1 MDSGT
6 KTSVFPADNLMP
18 GTVFASRY
26 EIIELLGRGGMG
38 TVYKAY
44 DRDLRETI
52 ALKLLRPEA
61 ASSEEMLERFRNE
74 MKLARTIG
82 HRYVCRM
89 HDLGTNDGLPY
100 LTMEYVAGENLRDV
114 LLKSGP
120 FPVERVVAIGRQI
133 GEGLAEAHRKGVI
146 HRDLKPQNIMID
158 ASGNVRIM
166 DFGIARPIEGSGLTR
181 EGVII
186 GTPEY
191 MAPEQWAGETADPR
205 TDIYALGAI
214 LYETATGRPPFSG
227 ETSFLLGL
235 KHRSE
240 APPDPRTLNPAVPG
254 DLAETI
260 LTCLEKERDRRFQT
274 AEDVLARLAESSS
287 PSSRPGPAS
296 KSDGARTKSIAVL
309 PFTDLSSEKDQEYF
323 CDGIAEELL
332 TALTK
337 IKNVHVAARTSAFA
351 FKGRTSDVREIGR
364 RLNVGTILE
373 GSVRKAGTK
382 LRITVQLIDVA
393 DGYQIWSER
402 YDRDLVD
409 IFAIQ
414 DEVTAAIIDHLA
426 LTLLPQEQQAVFT
439 RGTDSL
445 EAHNDYLKGLHYLWT
460 YSSRGFD
467 EAIRCFEAAIARDP
481 RYARAYWG
489 LSDAYLQVAFWGS
502 VSSDLA
508 CGKVKEAAHKALEL
522 DPTLGDAHGALSYVY
537 TIHDWNWPAAEAEA
551 GAAVRLS
558 PNSAMVHAYYSWF
571 LLNTER
577 FAEGIAE
584 ALKAKALDPVS
595 SFIAFAAGLAFSM
608 SGDFARAIEEFQ
620 TGIRMNP
627 DFYILHSHLG
637 MAYYASGR
645 YEEAVRAHEKAVE
658 ISGRVPYITAQLALT
673 YYQSGRQ
680 KEGDRIYEELEERS
694 RLGYVPSVCFLQM
707 CLVRGRIGAA
717 LRWLR
722 RAGREHDSYLS
733 WQRIMPKE
741 YIRAPGEP
749 RMKTLM
755 KKAGIRAIIGRTLAR
770 YRIPTQ
776 PAARA

>member
-6 KTSVFPADNLMP
+6 RTSVFPADNLVL

-52 ALKLLRPEA
+52 ALKLLRPDA
-61 ASSEEMLERFRNE
+61 ASSEEMLQRFRNE

-114 LLKSGP
+114 LRKSGP
-120 FPVERVVAIGRQI
+120 LPAGRVVAIGQQI

-158 ASGNVRIM
+158 ESGCARIM
-166 DFGIARPIEGSGLTR
+166 DFGIARPIEGHNLTR

-191 MAPEQWAGETADPR
+191 MSPEQWAGEPLDPR

-214 LYETATGRPPFSG
+214 LYEMATGRPPFSG
-227 ETSFLLGL
+227 ETAFLLGL

-240 APPDPRTLNPAVPG
+240 APLDPRSLNPAVPEG
-254 DLAETI
+254 LADAI
-260 LTCLEKERDRRFQT
+260 LACLEKERDRRCRT
-274 AEDVLARLAESSS
+274 AEDFLALMGALSSS
-287 PSSRPGPAS
+287 LNRPGAAAVE
-296 KSDGARTKSIAVL
+296 ARTKSIAVL
-309 PFTDLSSEKDQEYF
+309 PFTDLSPEKDQEYF

-382 LRITVQLIDVA
+382 LRITAQLVDVA
-393 DGYQIWSER
+393 DGFHIWSER

-439 RGTDSL
+439 RGTDNL
-445 EAHNDYLKGLHYLWT
+445 EAHNDYLKGLHYLWS
-460 YSSRGFD
+460 YSSRGFE

-489 LSDAYLQVAFWGS
+489 LSDAYLQVAFWGN
-502 VSSDLA
+502 VSPDLA
-508 CGKVKEAAHKALEL
+508 CGKVKEAAHKALEI
-522 DPTLGDAHGALSYVY
+522 DPSLGDAHGALSYVY
-537 TIHDWNWPAAEAEA
+537 TIHDWNWAAAEAEA
-551 GAAVRLS
+551 REAVRLS

-577 FAEGIAE
+577 FAEGVAE

-608 SGDFARAIEEFQ
+608 SGDYGRAIEEFQ
-620 TGIRMNP
+620 AGIRMNP
-627 DFYILHSHLG
+627 DFYILQSHLG
-637 MAYYASGR
+637 TAYYASGR
-645 YEEAVRAHEKAVE
+645 YGEAVRAHEKAVE
-658 ISGRVPYITAQLALT
+658 ISGRVPYITAQLALA
-673 YYQSGRQ
+673 YYQAGR
-680 KEGDRIYEELEERS
+680 KEEADRIYGELEERS
-694 RLGYVPSVCFLQM
+694 RLEYVPSVCFFQM
-707 CLVRGRIGAA
+707 CLVRGQIGAA

-722 RAGREHDSYLS
+722 KAGREHDSYLS
-733 WQRIMPKE
+733 WLRVMPKE
-741 YIRAPGEP
+741 YIQTPDEARI
-749 RMKTLM
+749 KTIM
-755 KKAGIRAIIGRTLAR
+755 KKAGIKSIIGRTLAR
-770 YRIPTQ
+770 HRILTRPV
-776 PAARA
+776 ARA